1 MWQPYGVLDWE
12 EGVETVKRDN
22 GLHELDKFKNHKIK
36 TTMQVRITFS
46 AEVIITGCDM
56 GDIKRKFEDMPLFSQ
71 AAEDC
76 GAEYCETL
84 LVEDADDFSD
94 LSYEYINA

>member
-1 MWQPYGVLDWE
+1 
-12 EGVETVKRDN
+12 
-22 GLHELDKFKNHKIK
+22 
-36 TTMQVRITFS
+36 MQVRITFS